1 MFKYEEMDFKTLCNA
16 EDIDPDSADALY
28 ALAQFCRTG
37 KGVPASQEMYEKYLR
52 SAAQAGSE
60 AAEQELQQLN
70 GAPAAHKTAQAPTS
84 LTELIHSAERGTPD
98 ALIPAADA
106 CARMGEPERAVQF
119 LQRAADLIDRKV
131 YTEEECQQIWLK
143 LAKLWGKDELNKPEE
158 CHRAY
163 GMAAELHN
171 AEAAAAYAK
180 QCREGYGCEVDE
192 EKALHYE
199 MISAERGGA
208 SQKYWLA
215 IRLMLSNKRMD
226 AAMMLE
232 QAIDCA
238 QDEEMKNACRLVLA
252 SMGAGTLTPETAQWA
267 WDHAQGPV
275 VKLSPVEDGKKNE
288 AEIPLNTLYQAYG
301 TPEQAREAG
310 LPFNAQQA
318 AAIGRYDKSAGRV
331 AWLEE
336 AAALGDTTVYN
347 ELGYAYICGEGV
359 NKDADQAVYWFRRGA
374 DAGDADAQR
383 NLSICYQQG
392 DGVPVDLEQSIAWL
406 VKAAEQGVAQAQN
419 DLGTCY
425 FKGDGVEKDQARA
438 VEWYRKAAENGSA
451 MAEYNLGVCC
461 QDGAGVEADDRQALE
476 WFQKAADHGHE
487 KAKAEADRLREKLA
501 QAQKAQASAASRAST
516 GVRAA
521 PRVRTAAPRVQA
533 AAPKAAPAP
542 AQAASGASAGQGKWK
557 VPLPLLIVVIAAV
570 IWMLSGFAEVLLPKG
585 EKDTASSGTQPAAT
599 ASSSTDDPNTIDPFD
614 ESFFNQ
620 EGGVELHFNGISPNG
635 TLTIYNNLPSDNPA
649 SQIVYEADRYE
660 GISDQE
666 NITIT
671 ATLDSNE
678 YLLETKTLIVKADV
692 DSHYLTALDELNA
705 DAWSQIK
712 AALDEV
718 VLANIGTP
726 DANGVYGPNDNRN
739 LNELDGHSMENSTL
753 YNLTYKSCI
762 LLNAKTP
769 EDPGYKQP
777 VCRLIIEYTVDY
789 DFVPIVSRYD
799 SYTGTGISGCIY
811 VDNLI
816 VDGDGNAEVDSSQFG
831 MDDQLYKDSVAFENE
846 WVSPR
851 VTDYTVSRM
860 DAAQVIP
867 Q

>member
-1 MFKYEEMDFKTLCNA
+1 MFKYEDMDFKTLCNA

-37 KGVPASQEMYEKYLR
+37 KGVPASQEMYEKYLC

-119 LQRAADLIDRKV
+119 LQRAADLIGRKV

-143 LAKLWGKDELNKPEE
+143 LAKLWGKDQLNKPEE

-208 SQKYWLA
+208 VRKYELA
-215 IRLMLSNKRMD
+215 IRLMAKNKRMD

-232 QAIDCA
+232 QGMDCA
-238 QDEEMKNACRLVLA
+238 EDPGMKHACGLMLA
-252 SMGAGTLTPETAQWA
+252 FLGVGTLTPETAQWA
-267 WDHAQGPV
+267 WDHAEGNSI
-275 VKLSPVEDGKKNE
+275 KTNAEEEGKE
-288 AEIPLNTLYQAYG
+288 HEIRIPLEYLTRLYG
-301 TPEQAREAG
+301 TPEQARAAG
-310 LPFNAQQA
+310 LPFDAKQA
-318 AAIGRYDKSAGRV
+318 AALSNANDPAV
-331 AWLEE
+331 ATAWMEE
-336 AAALGDTTVYN
+336 AADLGDTTVYN
-347 ELGYAYICGEGV
+347 QLGYNYACGNGV
-359 NKDADQAVYWFRRGA
+359 PQNTAKAFYWFQKGAEAGDADSQRNLGVCYEQGNGVPADMKQAVYW
-374 DAGDADAQR
+374 
-383 NLSICYQQG
+383 YT
-392 DGVPVDLEQSIAWL
+392 
-406 VKAAEQGVAQAQN
+406 KAADQGQAEAQN
-419 DLGTCY
+419 DLGICCL
-425 FKGDGVEKDQARA
+425 KGLGMEVDLPRA
-438 VEWYRKAAENGSA
+438 IALFHKAAEGGSA
-451 MAEYNLGVCC
+451 MAEYNLGVAYR
-461 QDGAGVEADDRQALE
+461 DGSGVGVDLQQALQ
-476 WFQKAADHGHE
+476 WFQRAASHDYKKAWAEIEPLRRKMAQTAASQTRADVSE
-487 KAKAEADRLREKLA
+487 LQPEAKA
-501 QAQKAQASAASRAST
+501 
-516 GVRAA
+516 
-521 PRVRTAAPRVQA
+521 A
-533 AAPKAAPAP
+533 AAPAFEKK
-542 AQAASGASAGQGKWK
+542 SRGKWQ
-557 VPLPLLIVVIAAV
+557 LPLLIVILVTVVWLVPSVIRG
-570 IWMLSGFAEVLLPKG
+570 ILPGKTT
-585 EKDTASSGTQPAAT
+585 DTAGGTQPAAA

-660 GISDQE
+660 GISDQQ

-671 ATLDSNE
+671 ATLDSSE
-678 YLLETKTLIVKADV
+678 YRLETKTLVVKADV

-762 LLNAKTP
+762 LLNAKNP
-769 EDPGYKQP
+769 DDLGYKQP
-777 VCRLIIEYTVDY
+777 TCRLIIEYTVDY

-831 MDDQLYKDSVAFENE
+831 MDNELYKDSVAFENE

>member
-119 LQRAADLIDRKV
+119 LQRAADLIGRKV

-143 LAKLWGKDELNKPEE
+143 LAKLWGKDQLNKPEE

-208 SQKYWLA
+208 VRKYELA
-215 IRLMLSNKRMD
+215 IRLMAKNKRMD

-232 QAIDCA
+232 QGMDCSE
-238 QDEEMKNACRLVLA
+238 DPGMKHACGLMLA
-252 SMGAGTLTPETAQWA
+252 FLGVGTLTPETAQWA
-267 WDHAQGPV
+267 WDHAEGNSI
-275 VKLSPVEDGKKNE
+275 KTNAEEEGKE
-288 AEIPLNTLYQAYG
+288 HEIRIPLEYLTRLYG
-301 TPEQAREAG
+301 TPEQARAAG
-310 LPFNAQQA
+310 LPFDAKQA
-318 AAIGRYDKSAGRV
+318 AALSNADDPAV
-331 AWLEE
+331 ATAWMEE
-336 AAALGDTTVYN
+336 AADLGDTTVYN
-347 ELGYAYICGEGV
+347 QLGYNYACGNGV
-359 NKDADQAVYWFRRGA
+359 PQNTAKAFYWFQKGAEAGDADSQRNLGVCYEQGNGVPADMKQAVYW
-374 DAGDADAQR
+374 
-383 NLSICYQQG
+383 YT
-392 DGVPVDLEQSIAWL
+392 
-406 VKAAEQGVAQAQN
+406 KAADQGQAEAQN
-419 DLGTCY
+419 DLGICCL
-425 FKGDGVEKDQARA
+425 KGLGMEVDLPRA
-438 VEWYRKAAENGSA
+438 IALFHKAAEGGSA
-451 MAEYNLGVCC
+451 MAEYNLGVAYR
-461 QDGAGVEADDRQALE
+461 DGSGVGVDLQQALQ
-476 WFQKAADHGHE
+476 WFQ
-487 KAKAEADRLREKLA
+487 R
-501 QAQKAQASAASRAST
+501 AASHDYKKAWAEIEPLRRKMAQ
-516 GVRAA
+516 
-521 PRVRTAAPRVQA
+521 TAASQTRADVSEPQPEAKTA
-533 AAPKAAPAP
+533 AAPAFEKK
-542 AQAASGASAGQGKWK
+542 SRGKWQ
-557 VPLPLLIVVIAAV
+557 LPLLIVILVTVVWLVPSVIRG
-570 IWMLSGFAEVLLPKG
+570 ILPGKTT
-585 EKDTASSGTQPAAT
+585 DTAGGTQPAAA

-660 GISDQE
+660 GISDQQ

-671 ATLDSNE
+671 ATLDSSE
-678 YLLETKTLIVKADV
+678 YRLETKTLVVKADV

-726 DANGVYGPNDNRN
+726 DANGVYGPNDNRT
-739 LNELDGHSMENSTL
+739 LNEPDGYSLEKSTL

-762 LLNAKTP
+762 LLNAKNP
-769 EDPGYKQP
+769 DDLGYNQP
-777 VCRLIIEYTVDY
+777 TCRLIIEYTVDY
-789 DFVPIVSRYD
+789 DFVSLISRSD
-799 SYTGTGISGCIY
+799 AYTGTGISGCIY

-831 MDDQLYKDSVAFENE
+831 MDNELYKDSVDFENE

-860 DAAQVIP
+860 DAAQVMP

>member
-84 LTELIHSAERGTPD
+84 LTELIRSAERGTPD

-119 LQRAADLIDRKV
+119 LQRAADLIGRKV

-143 LAKLWGKDELNKPEE
+143 LAKLWGKDQLNKPEE

-208 SQKYWLA
+208 VRKYELA
-215 IRLMLSNKRMD
+215 IRLMAKNKRMD

-232 QAIDCA
+232 QGMDCSE
-238 QDEEMKNACRLVLA
+238 DPGMKHACGLMLA
-252 SMGAGTLTPETAQWA
+252 FLGVGTLTPETAQWA
-267 WDHAQGPV
+267 WDHAEGNSI
-275 VKLSPVEDGKKNE
+275 KTNTEEEGKE
-288 AEIPLNTLYQAYG
+288 HEIRIPLEYLTRLYG
-301 TPEQAREAG
+301 TPEQARAAG
-310 LPFNAQQA
+310 LPFDAKQA
-318 AAIGRYDKSAGRV
+318 AALSNGNDPAV
-331 AWLEE
+331 ATAWMEE
-336 AAALGDTTVYN
+336 AADLGDTTVYN
-347 ELGYAYICGEGV
+347 QLGYNYACGNGV
-359 NKDADQAVYWFRRGA
+359 PQNTATAFYWFQKGA
-374 DAGDADAQR
+374 EAGDADSQR
-383 NLSICYQQG
+383 NLGVCYEQG
-392 DGVPVDLEQSIAWL
+392 NGVPADMKQAVHWYT
-406 VKAAEQGVAQAQN
+406 KAADQGQAEAQN
-419 DLGTCY
+419 DLGICCL
-425 FKGDGVEKDQARA
+425 KGLGMEVDLPRA
-438 VEWYRKAAENGSA
+438 IALFHKAAEGGSA
-451 MAEYNLGVCC
+451 MAEYNLGVAYR
-461 QDGAGVEADDRQALE
+461 DGSGVGVDTQQALQ
-476 WFQKAADHGHE
+476 WFQRAASHGYE
-487 KAKAEADRLREKLA
+487 KAWAEIEPLRRKMA
-501 QAQKAQASAASRAST
+501 QTAASQTRADVSEPQP
-516 GVRAA
+516 AA
-521 PRVRTAAPRVQA
+521 KTA
-533 AAPKAAPAP
+533 AAPAFEKK
-542 AQAASGASAGQGKWK
+542 SRGKLQ
-557 VPLPLLIVVIAAV
+557 LPLLIVVIAAV

-671 ATLDSNE
+671 ATLDSSE

-712 AALDEV
+712 NALDEV

-726 DANGVYGPNDNRN
+726 DANGIYGPNDNRN
-739 LNELDGHSMENSTL
+739 LNEPGGHSMENSTL

-762 LLNAKTP
+762 LLNSKTP
-769 EDPGYKQP
+769 DDPGYKQP

-831 MDDQLYKDSVAFENE
+831 MDNELYKDSVAFENE

>member
-119 LQRAADLIDRKV
+119 LQRAADLIGRKV

-143 LAKLWGKDELNKPEE
+143 LAKLWGKDQLNKPEE

-208 SQKYWLA
+208 VRKYELA
-215 IRLMLSNKRMD
+215 IRLMAKNKRMD

-232 QAIDCA
+232 QGMDCSE
-238 QDEEMKNACRLVLA
+238 DPGMKHACGLMLA
-252 SMGAGTLTPETAQWA
+252 FLGVGTLTPETAQWA
-267 WDHAQGPV
+267 WDHAEGNSI
-275 VKLSPVEDGKKNE
+275 KTNAEEEGKE
-288 AEIPLNTLYQAYG
+288 HEIRIPLEYLTRLYG
-301 TPEQAREAG
+301 TPEQARAAG
-310 LPFNAQQA
+310 LPFDAKQA
-318 AAIGRYDKSAGRV
+318 AALSNADDPAV
-331 AWLEE
+331 ATAWMEE
-336 AAALGDTTVYN
+336 AAGLGDTTVYN
-347 ELGYAYICGEGV
+347 QLGYNYACGNGV
-359 NKDADQAVYWFRRGA
+359 PQNTAKAFYWFQKGAEAGDADSQRNLGVCYEQGNGVPADMKQAVYW
-374 DAGDADAQR
+374 
-383 NLSICYQQG
+383 YT
-392 DGVPVDLEQSIAWL
+392 
-406 VKAAEQGVAQAQN
+406 KAADQGQAEAQN
-419 DLGTCY
+419 DLGICCL
-425 FKGDGVEKDQARA
+425 KGLGMEVDLPRA
-438 VEWYRKAAENGSA
+438 IALFHKAAEGGSA
-451 MAEYNLGVCC
+451 MAEYNLGVAYR
-461 QDGAGVEADDRQALE
+461 DGSGVGVDLQQALQ
-476 WFQKAADHGHE
+476 WFQ
-487 KAKAEADRLREKLA
+487 R
-501 QAQKAQASAASRAST
+501 AASHDYKKAWAEIEPLRRKMAQ
-516 GVRAA
+516 
-521 PRVRTAAPRVQA
+521 TAASQTRADVSEPQPEAKTA
-533 AAPKAAPAP
+533 AAPAFEKK
-542 AQAASGASAGQGKWK
+542 SRGKWQ
-557 VPLPLLIVVIAAV
+557 LPLLIVILVTVVWLVPSVIRG
-570 IWMLSGFAEVLLPKG
+570 ILPGKTT
-585 EKDTASSGTQPAAT
+585 DTAGGTQSAAA

-660 GISDQE
+660 GISDQQ

-671 ATLDSNE
+671 ATLDSSE
-678 YLLETKTLIVKADV
+678 YRLETKTLVVKADV
-692 DSHYLTALDELNA
+692 DSHYLNALDELNA

-712 AALDEV
+712 NALDEV

-726 DANGVYGPNDNRN
+726 DANGIYGPNDNRT
-739 LNELDGHSMENSTL
+739 LNEPDGYSLEKSTL

-762 LLNAKTP
+762 LLNAKNP
-769 EDPGYKQP
+769 DDLGYNQP
-777 VCRLIIEYTVDY
+777 TCRLIIEYTVDY
-789 DFVPIVSRYD
+789 DFVSLISRSD
-799 SYTGTGISGCIY
+799 AYTGTGISGCIY
-811 VDNLI
+811 VDDLI
-816 VDGDGNAEVDSSQFG
+816 VDGDGNAEVDSSQFS
-831 MDDQLYKDSVAFENE
+831 MDRHLYKDSVSFENE
-846 WVSPR
+846 WVSPE

>member
-70 GAPAAHKTAQAPTS
+70 GAPAAHKPAQAPTS

-119 LQRAADLIDRKV
+119 LQRAADLIGRKV

-143 LAKLWGKDELNKPEE
+143 LAKLWGKDQLNKPEE

-208 SQKYWLA
+208 VRKYELA
-215 IRLMLSNKRMD
+215 IRLMAKNKRMD

-232 QAIDCA
+232 QGMDCSE
-238 QDEEMKNACRLVLA
+238 DPGMKHACGLMLA
-252 SMGAGTLTPETAQWA
+252 FLGVGTLSPETAQWA
-267 WDHAQGPV
+267 WDHAEGNSI
-275 VKLSPVEDGKKNE
+275 KTNAEEEGKE
-288 AEIPLNTLYQAYG
+288 HEIRIPLEYLTRLYG
-301 TPEQAREAG
+301 TPEQARAAG
-310 LPFNAQQA
+310 LPFDAKQA
-318 AAIGRYDKSAGRV
+318 AALSNANDPAV
-331 AWLEE
+331 ATAWMEE
-336 AAALGDTTVYN
+336 AADLGDTTVYN
-347 ELGYAYICGEGV
+347 QLGYNYACGNGV
-359 NKDADQAVYWFRRGA
+359 PQNTAKAFYWFQKGAEAGDADSQRNLGVCYEQGNGVPADMKQAVYW
-374 DAGDADAQR
+374 
-383 NLSICYQQG
+383 YT
-392 DGVPVDLEQSIAWL
+392 
-406 VKAAEQGVAQAQN
+406 KAADQGQAEAQN
-419 DLGTCY
+419 DLGICCL
-425 FKGDGVEKDQARA
+425 KGLGMEVDLPRA
-438 VEWYRKAAENGSA
+438 IALFHKAAEGGSA
-451 MAEYNLGVCC
+451 MAEYNLGVAYR
-461 QDGAGVEADDRQALE
+461 DGSGVGVDLQQALQ
-476 WFQKAADHGHE
+476 WFQRAASHDYKKAWAEIEPLRRKMAQTAASQTRADVSE
-487 KAKAEADRLREKLA
+487 PQPEAKA
-501 QAQKAQASAASRAST
+501 
-516 GVRAA
+516 
-521 PRVRTAAPRVQA
+521 A
-533 AAPKAAPAP
+533 AAPAFEKK
-542 AQAASGASAGQGKWK
+542 SRGKWQ
-557 VPLPLLIVVIAAV
+557 LPLLIVILVTVVWLVPSVIRG
-570 IWMLSGFAEVLLPKG
+570 ILPGKTT
-585 EKDTASSGTQPAAT
+585 DTAGGTQPAAA

-660 GISDQE
+660 GISDQQ

-671 ATLDSNE
+671 ATLDSSE

-712 AALDEV
+712 NALDEV

-726 DANGVYGPNDNRN
+726 DANGVYGPNDNRH
-739 LNELDGHSMENSTL
+739 LVEMDGHSMDDSTL

-762 LLNAKTP
+762 LLNAKNP
-769 EDPGYKQP
+769 DDLGYNQP
-777 VCRLIIEYTVDY
+777 TCRLIIEYTVDY
-789 DFVPIVSRYD
+789 DFIPTISGFD
-799 SYTGTGISGCIY
+799 TYTGTGISGCIY
-811 VDNLI
+811 VDDLI

-831 MDDQLYKDSVAFENE
+831 MDKQLYKDSVDFENE

>member
-119 LQRAADLIDRKV
+119 LQRAADLIGRKV

-143 LAKLWGKDELNKPEE
+143 LAKLWGKDQLNKPEE

-199 MISAERGGA
+199 VISAERGGA
-208 SQKYWLA
+208 VRKYELA
-215 IRLMLSNKRMD
+215 IRLMAKNKRMD

-232 QAIDCA
+232 QGMDCSE
-238 QDEEMKNACRLVLA
+238 DPGMKHACGLMLA
-252 SMGAGTLTPETAQWA
+252 FLGVGTLTPETAQWA
-267 WDHAQGPV
+267 WDHAEGNSI
-275 VKLSPVEDGKKNE
+275 KTNAEEEGKE
-288 AEIPLNTLYQAYG
+288 HEIRIPLEYLTRLYG
-301 TPEQAREAG
+301 TPEQARAAG
-310 LPFNAQQA
+310 LPFDAKQA
-318 AAIGRYDKSAGRV
+318 AALSNANDPAV
-331 AWLEE
+331 ATAWMEE
-336 AAALGDTTVYN
+336 AADLGDTTVYN
-347 ELGYAYICGEGV
+347 QLGYNYACGNGV
-359 NKDADQAVYWFRRGA
+359 PQNTAKAFYWFQKGAEAGDADSQRNLGVCYEQGNGVPADMKQAVYW
-374 DAGDADAQR
+374 
-383 NLSICYQQG
+383 YT
-392 DGVPVDLEQSIAWL
+392 
-406 VKAAEQGVAQAQN
+406 KAADQGQAEAQN
-419 DLGTCY
+419 DLGICCL
-425 FKGDGVEKDQARA
+425 KGLGMEVDLPRA
-438 VEWYRKAAENGSA
+438 IALFHKAAEGGSA
-451 MAEYNLGVCC
+451 MAEYNLGVAYR
-461 QDGAGVEADDRQALE
+461 DGSGVGVDLQQALQ
-476 WFQKAADHGHE
+476 WFQ
-487 KAKAEADRLREKLA
+487 R
-501 QAQKAQASAASRAST
+501 AASHDYKKAWAEIEPLRRKMAQ
-516 GVRAA
+516 
-521 PRVRTAAPRVQA
+521 TAASQTRADVSEPQPEAKTA
-533 AAPKAAPAP
+533 AAPAFEKK
-542 AQAASGASAGQGKWK
+542 SRGKLQ
-557 VPLPLLIVVIAAV
+557 LPLLIVILVTVVWLVTSVIRG
-570 IWMLSGFAEVLLPKG
+570 ILPGKTT
-585 EKDTASSGTQPAAT
+585 DTASGTQSVAA

-671 ATLDSNE
+671 ATLDSSE

-712 AALDEV
+712 NALDEV

-726 DANGVYGPNDNRN
+726 DANGIYGPNDNRH
-739 LNELDGHSMENSTL
+739 LVEMDGHSMDDSTM

-762 LLNAKTP
+762 LLNAKNP
-769 EDPGYKQP
+769 DDLGYNQP
-777 VCRLIIEYTVDY
+777 TCRLIIEYTVDY
-789 DFVPIVSRYD
+789 DFIPTISGFD
-799 SYTGTGISGCIY
+799 TYTGTGISGCIY
-811 VDNLI
+811 VDDLI

-831 MDDQLYKDSVAFENE
+831 MDKQLYKDSVDFENE

>member
-84 LTELIHSAERGTPD
+84 LTELIRSAERGTPD

-119 LQRAADLIDRKV
+119 LQRAADLIGRKV

-143 LAKLWGKDELNKPEE
+143 LAKLWGKDQLNKPEE

-208 SQKYWLA
+208 VRKYELA
-215 IRLMLSNKRMD
+215 IRLMAKNKRMD

-232 QAIDCA
+232 QGMDCSE
-238 QDEEMKNACRLVLA
+238 DPGMKHACGLMLA
-252 SMGAGTLTPETAQWA
+252 FLGVGTLTPETAQWA
-267 WDHAQGPV
+267 WDHAEGNSI
-275 VKLSPVEDGKKNE
+275 KTNAEEEGKE
-288 AEIPLNTLYQAYG
+288 HEIRIPLEYLIRLYG
-301 TPEQAREAG
+301 TPEQARAAG
-310 LPFNAQQA
+310 LPFDAKQA
-318 AAIGRYDKSAGRV
+318 AALSNANDPAV
-331 AWLEE
+331 ATAWMEE
-336 AAALGDTTVYN
+336 AADLGDTTVYN
-347 ELGYAYICGEGV
+347 QLGYNYACGNGV
-359 NKDADQAVYWFRRGA
+359 PQNTATAFYWFQKGAEAGDADSQRNLGVCYEQGNGVPADMKQAVYW
-374 DAGDADAQR
+374 
-383 NLSICYQQG
+383 YT
-392 DGVPVDLEQSIAWL
+392 
-406 VKAAEQGVAQAQN
+406 KAADQGQAEAQN
-419 DLGTCY
+419 DLGICCL
-425 FKGDGVEKDQARA
+425 KGLGMEVDLPRA
-438 VEWYRKAAENGSA
+438 IALFHKAAEGGSA
-451 MAEYNLGVCC
+451 MAEYNLGVAYR
-461 QDGAGVEADDRQALE
+461 DGSGVGVDTQQALQ
-476 WFQKAADHGHE
+476 WFQRAASHGYE
-487 KAKAEADRLREKLA
+487 KAGEEIDHLRKSMA
-501 QAQKAQASAASRAST
+501 R
-516 GVRAA
+516 
-521 PRVRTAAPRVQA
+521 A
-533 AAPKAAPAP
+533 AAPQTRADVSEPQPAAKTAEAPA
-542 AQAASGASAGQGKWK
+542 SEKKSRGKLQ
-557 VPLPLLIVVIAAV
+557 LPLLIVVIAAV

-671 ATLDSNE
+671 ATLDSSE
-678 YLLETKTLIVKADV
+678 YLLKTKTLIVKADV

-712 AALDEV
+712 NALDEV

-726 DANGVYGPNDNRN
+726 DANGIYGPNDNRN
-739 LNELDGHSMENSTL
+739 LNEPGGHSMENSTL

-762 LLNAKTP
+762 LLNSKTP
-769 EDPGYKQP
+769 DDLGYKQP
-777 VCRLIIEYTVDY
+777 TCRLIIEYTVDY

-811 VDNLI
+811 VDDLI

-831 MDDQLYKDSVAFENE
+831 MDNELYKDSVAFENE

>member
-84 LTELIHSAERGTPD
+84 LTELIRSAERGTPD

-119 LQRAADLIDRKV
+119 LQRAADLIGRKV

-143 LAKLWGKDELNKPEE
+143 LAKLWGKDQLNKPEE

-208 SQKYWLA
+208 VRKYELA
-215 IRLMLSNKRMD
+215 IRLMAKNKRMD

-232 QAIDCA
+232 QGMDCSE
-238 QDEEMKNACRLVLA
+238 DPGMKHACGLMLA
-252 SMGAGTLTPETAQWA
+252 FLGVGTLTPETAQWA
-267 WDHAQGPV
+267 WDHAEGNSI
-275 VKLSPVEDGKKNE
+275 KTNAEEEGKE
-288 AEIPLNTLYQAYG
+288 HEIRIPLEYLTRLYG
-301 TPEQAREAG
+301 TPEQARAAG
-310 LPFNAQQA
+310 LPFDAKQA
-318 AAIGRYDKSAGRV
+318 AALSNANDPAV
-331 AWLEE
+331 ATAWMEE
-336 AAALGDTTVYN
+336 AANLGDTTVYN
-347 ELGYAYICGEGV
+347 QLGYNYACGNGV
-359 NKDADQAVYWFRRGA
+359 PQNTAKAFYWFQKGAEAGDADSQRNMGVCYEQGNGVPADMKQAVYW
-374 DAGDADAQR
+374 
-383 NLSICYQQG
+383 YT
-392 DGVPVDLEQSIAWL
+392 
-406 VKAAEQGVAQAQN
+406 KAADQGQAEAQN
-419 DLGTCY
+419 DLGICCL
-425 FKGDGVEKDQARA
+425 KGLGMEVDLPRA
-438 VEWYRKAAENGSA
+438 IALFHKAAAGGSA
-451 MAEYNLGVCC
+451 MAEYNLGVAYR
-461 QDGAGVEADDRQALE
+461 DGSGVGVDLQQALQ
-476 WFQKAADHGHE
+476 WFQ
-487 KAKAEADRLREKLA
+487 R
-501 QAQKAQASAASRAST
+501 AASHDYKKAWAEIEPLRRKMAQ
-516 GVRAA
+516 
-521 PRVRTAAPRVQA
+521 TAASQTRADVSEPQPEAKTA
-533 AAPKAAPAP
+533 AALTFEKK
-542 AQAASGASAGQGKWK
+542 SRGKLQ
-557 VPLPLLIVVIAAV
+557 LPLLIVILVTVVWLVSSVVRGI
-570 IWMLSGFAEVLLPKG
+570 LPGKTT
-585 EKDTASSGTQPAAT
+585 DTAGGTQPAAT

-712 AALDEV
+712 NALDEV

-726 DANGVYGPNDNRN
+726 DANGIYGPNDNRN
-739 LNELDGHSMENSTL
+739 LNEPGGHSMENSTL

-762 LLNAKTP
+762 LLNSKTP
-769 EDPGYKQP
+769 DDPGYKQP

-831 MDDQLYKDSVAFENE
+831 MDNELYKDSVAFENE

>member
-1 MFKYEEMDFKTLCNA
+1 MFKYEDMDFKTLCNA

-70 GAPAAHKTAQAPTS
+70 GAPAAHKPAQAPTS

-119 LQRAADLIDRKV
+119 LQRAADLIGRKV

-143 LAKLWGKDELNKPEE
+143 LAKLWGKDQLNKPEE

-208 SQKYWLA
+208 VRKYELA
-215 IRLMLSNKRMD
+215 IRLMAKNKRMD

-232 QAIDCA
+232 QGMDCSE
-238 QDEEMKNACRLVLA
+238 DPGMKHACGLMLA
-252 SMGAGTLTPETAQWA
+252 FLGVGTLTPETAQWA
-267 WDHAQGPV
+267 WDHAEGNSI
-275 VKLSPVEDGKKNE
+275 KTNAEEEGKE
-288 AEIPLNTLYQAYG
+288 HEIRIPLEYLTRLYG
-301 TPEQAREAG
+301 TPEQARAAG
-310 LPFNAQQA
+310 LPFDAKQA
-318 AAIGRYDKSAGRV
+318 AALSNADDPAV
-331 AWLEE
+331 ATAWMEE
-336 AAALGDTTVYN
+336 AADLGDTTVYN
-347 ELGYAYICGEGV
+347 QLGYNYACGNGV
-359 NKDADQAVYWFRRGA
+359 PQNTAKAFYWFQKGAEAGDADSQRNLGVCYEQGNGVPADMKQAVYW
-374 DAGDADAQR
+374 
-383 NLSICYQQG
+383 YT
-392 DGVPVDLEQSIAWL
+392 
-406 VKAAEQGVAQAQN
+406 KAADQGQAEAQN
-419 DLGTCY
+419 DLGICCL
-425 FKGDGVEKDQARA
+425 KGLGMEVDLPRA
-438 VEWYRKAAENGSA
+438 IALFHKAAEGGSA
-451 MAEYNLGVCC
+451 MAEYNLGVAYR
-461 QDGAGVEADDRQALE
+461 DGSGVEADDRQALE
-476 WFQKAADHGHE
+476 WFQ
-487 KAKAEADRLREKLA
+487 R
-501 QAQKAQASAASRAST
+501 AASHDYKKAWAEIEPLRRKMAQ
-516 GVRAA
+516 
-521 PRVRTAAPRVQA
+521 TAASQTRADVSEPQPEAKTA
-533 AAPKAAPAP
+533 AAPAFEKK
-542 AQAASGASAGQGKWK
+542 SRGKWQ
-557 VPLPLLIVVIAAV
+557 LPLLIVILVTVVWLVPSVIRG
-570 IWMLSGFAEVLLPKG
+570 ILPGKTT
-585 EKDTASSGTQPAAT
+585 DTAGGSQSVAA

-671 ATLDSNE
+671 ATLDSSE
-678 YLLETKTLIVKADV
+678 YRLKTKTLIVKADV
-692 DSHYLTALDELNA
+692 DSHYLNALDELNA

-762 LLNAKTP
+762 LLNAKNP
-769 EDPGYKQP
+769 DDLGYKQP
-777 VCRLIIEYTVDY
+777 TCRLIIEYTVDY

-831 MDDQLYKDSVAFENE
+831 MDNELYKDSVDFENE

-860 DAAQVIP
+860 DAAQVMP

>member
-1 MFKYEEMDFKTLCNA
+1 MFKYEDMDFKTLCNA

-70 GAPAAHKTAQAPTS
+70 GALAAHKTAQAPTS

-119 LQRAADLIDRKV
+119 LQRAADLIGRKV

-143 LAKLWGKDELNKPEE
+143 LAKLWGKDQLNKPEE

-208 SQKYWLA
+208 VRKYELA
-215 IRLMLSNKRMD
+215 IRLMAKNKRMD

-232 QAIDCA
+232 QGMDCSE
-238 QDEEMKNACRLVLA
+238 DPGMKHACGLMLA
-252 SMGAGTLTPETAQWA
+252 FLGVGTLTPETAQWA
-267 WDHAQGPV
+267 WDHAEGNSI
-275 VKLSPVEDGKKNE
+275 KTNAEEEGKE
-288 AEIPLNTLYQAYG
+288 HEIRIPLEYLTRLYG
-301 TPEQAREAG
+301 TPEQARAAG
-310 LPFNAQQA
+310 LPFDAKQA
-318 AAIGRYDKSAGRV
+318 AALSNADDPAV
-331 AWLEE
+331 ATAWMEE
-336 AAALGDTTVYN
+336 AAGLGDTTVYN
-347 ELGYAYICGEGV
+347 QLGYNYACGNGV
-359 NKDADQAVYWFRRGA
+359 PQNTAKAFYWFQKGAEAGDADSQRNLGVCYEQGNGVPADMKQAVYW
-374 DAGDADAQR
+374 
-383 NLSICYQQG
+383 YT
-392 DGVPVDLEQSIAWL
+392 
-406 VKAAEQGVAQAQN
+406 KAADQGQAEAQN
-419 DLGTCY
+419 DLGICCL
-425 FKGDGVEKDQARA
+425 KGLGMEVDLPRA
-438 VEWYRKAAENGSA
+438 IALFHKAAEGGSA
-451 MAEYNLGVCC
+451 MAEYNLGVAYR
-461 QDGAGVEADDRQALE
+461 DGSGVGVDLQQALQ
-476 WFQKAADHGHE
+476 WFQ
-487 KAKAEADRLREKLA
+487 R
-501 QAQKAQASAASRAST
+501 AASHDYKKAWAEIEPLRRKMAQ
-516 GVRAA
+516 
-521 PRVRTAAPRVQA
+521 TAASQTRADVSEPQPEAKTA
-533 AAPKAAPAP
+533 AAPAFEKK
-542 AQAASGASAGQGKWK
+542 SRGKWQ
-557 VPLPLLIVVIAAV
+557 LPLLIVILVTVVWLVPSVIRG
-570 IWMLSGFAEVLLPKG
+570 ILPGKTT
-585 EKDTASSGTQPAAT
+585 DTAGGTQPAAT

-660 GISDQE
+660 GISDQQ

-671 ATLDSNE
+671 ATLDSSE
-678 YLLETKTLIVKADV
+678 YRLETKTLVVKADV

-762 LLNAKTP
+762 LLNAKNP
-769 EDPGYKQP
+769 DDLGYKQP
-777 VCRLIIEYTVDY
+777 TCRLIIEYTVDY
-789 DFVPIVSRYD
+789 DFVPIVSHYD

-831 MDDQLYKDSVAFENE
+831 MDNELYKDSVAFENE

>member
-119 LQRAADLIDRKV
+119 LQRAADLIGRKV

-143 LAKLWGKDELNKPEE
+143 LAKLWGKDQLNKPEE

-208 SQKYWLA
+208 VRKYELA
-215 IRLMLSNKRMD
+215 IRLMAKNKRMD

-232 QAIDCA
+232 QAIDCV

-267 WDHAQGPV
+267 WDHAEGNSI
-275 VKLSPVEDGKKNE
+275 KTNAEEEGKE
-288 AEIPLNTLYQAYG
+288 HEIRIPLEYLTQLYG
-301 TPEQAREAG
+301 TPEQARAAG
-310 LPFNAQQA
+310 LPFDAKQA
-318 AAIGRYDKSAGRV
+318 AALSNANDPAV
-331 AWLEE
+331 ATAWMEE
-336 AAALGDTTVYN
+336 AADLGDTAVYN
-347 ELGYAYICGEGV
+347 QLGYNYACGNGV
-359 NKDADQAVYWFRRGA
+359 PQNTAKAFYWFQKGAEAGDADSQRNLGVCYEQGNGVPADMKQAVYW
-374 DAGDADAQR
+374 
-383 NLSICYQQG
+383 YT
-392 DGVPVDLEQSIAWL
+392 
-406 VKAAEQGVAQAQN
+406 KAADQGQAEAQN
-419 DLGTCY
+419 DLGICCL
-425 FKGDGVEKDQARA
+425 KGLGMEVDLPRA
-438 VEWYRKAAENGSA
+438 IALFHKAAEGGSA
-451 MAEYNLGVCC
+451 MAEYNLGVAYR
-461 QDGAGVEADDRQALE
+461 DGSGVGVDLQQALQ
-476 WFQKAADHGHE
+476 WFQRAASHDYKKAWAEIEPLRRKMAQTAASQTRADVSE
-487 KAKAEADRLREKLA
+487 PQPEAKA
-501 QAQKAQASAASRAST
+501 
-516 GVRAA
+516 
-521 PRVRTAAPRVQA
+521 A
-533 AAPKAAPAP
+533 AAPAFEKK
-542 AQAASGASAGQGKWK
+542 SRGKWQ
-557 VPLPLLIVVIAAV
+557 LPLLIVILVTVVWLVPSVIRG
-570 IWMLSGFAEVLLPKG
+570 ILPGKTT
-585 EKDTASSGTQPAAT
+585 DTAGGTQPAAA

-660 GISDQE
+660 GISDQQ

-671 ATLDSNE
+671 ATLDSSE
-678 YLLETKTLIVKADV
+678 YRLETKTLVVKADV

-762 LLNAKTP
+762 LLNAKNP
-769 EDPGYKQP
+769 DDLGYKQP
-777 VCRLIIEYTVDY
+777 TCRLIIEYTVDY
-789 DFVPIVSRYD
+789 DFVPIVSHYD

-831 MDDQLYKDSVAFENE
+831 MDNELYKDSVAFENE

-860 DAAQVIP
+860 DAAQVMP

>member
-119 LQRAADLIDRKV
+119 LQRAADLIGRKV

-143 LAKLWGKDELNKPEE
+143 LAKLWGKDQLNKPEE

-208 SQKYWLA
+208 VRKYELA
-215 IRLMLSNKRMD
+215 IRLMAKNKRMD

-232 QAIDCA
+232 QGMDCSE
-238 QDEEMKNACRLVLA
+238 DPGMKHACGLMLA
-252 SMGAGTLTPETAQWA
+252 FLGVGTLTPETAQWA
-267 WDHAQGPV
+267 WDHAEGNSI
-275 VKLSPVEDGKKNE
+275 KTNAEEEGKE
-288 AEIPLNTLYQAYG
+288 HEIRIPLEYLTRLYG
-301 TPEQAREAG
+301 TPEQARAAG
-310 LPFNAQQA
+310 LPFDAKQA
-318 AAIGRYDKSAGRV
+318 AALSNADDPAV
-331 AWLEE
+331 ATAWMEE
-336 AAALGDTTVYN
+336 AADLGDTTVYN
-347 ELGYAYICGEGV
+347 QLGYNYACGNGV
-359 NKDADQAVYWFRRGA
+359 PQNTAKAFYWFQKGAEAGDADSQRNLGVCYEQGNGVPADMKQAVYW
-374 DAGDADAQR
+374 
-383 NLSICYQQG
+383 YT
-392 DGVPVDLEQSIAWL
+392 
-406 VKAAEQGVAQAQN
+406 KAADQGQAEAQN
-419 DLGTCY
+419 DLGICCL
-425 FKGDGVEKDQARA
+425 KGLGMEVDLPRA
-438 VEWYRKAAENGSA
+438 IALFHKAAEGGSA
-451 MAEYNLGVCC
+451 MAEYNLGVAYR
-461 QDGAGVEADDRQALE
+461 DGSGVGVDLQQALQ
-476 WFQKAADHGHE
+476 WFQRAASHDYKKAWAEIEPLRRKMAQTAASQTRADVSE
-487 KAKAEADRLREKLA
+487 PQPEAKTAA
-501 QAQKAQASAASRAST
+501 ASAFEKKSR
-516 GVRAA
+516 
-521 PRVRTAAPRVQA
+521 
-533 AAPKAAPAP
+533 
-542 AQAASGASAGQGKWK
+542 GKWQ
-557 VPLPLLIVVIAAV
+557 LPLLIVILVTVVWLVPSVIRG
-570 IWMLSGFAEVLLPKG
+570 ILPGKTT
-585 EKDTASSGTQPAAT
+585 DTAGGTQPAAT

-671 ATLDSNE
+671 ATLDSSE
-678 YLLETKTLIVKADV
+678 YRLETKTLVVKADV

-726 DANGVYGPNDNRN
+726 DANGIYGPNDNRN

-762 LLNAKTP
+762 LLNAKNP
-769 EDPGYKQP
+769 DDLGYKQP
-777 VCRLIIEYTVDY
+777 TCRLIIEYTVDY

-831 MDDQLYKDSVAFENE
+831 MDNELYKDSVDFENE

>member
-98 ALIPAADA
+98 ALVPAADA

-119 LQRAADLIDRKV
+119 LQRAADLIGRKV

-143 LAKLWGKDELNKPEE
+143 LAKLWGKDQLNKPEE

-208 SQKYWLA
+208 VRKYELA
-215 IRLMLSNKRMD
+215 IRLMAKNKRMD

-232 QAIDCA
+232 QGMDCSE
-238 QDEEMKNACRLVLA
+238 DPGMKHACGLMLA
-252 SMGAGTLTPETAQWA
+252 FLGVGTLTPETAQWA
-267 WDHAQGPV
+267 WDHAEGNSI
-275 VKLSPVEDGKKNE
+275 KTNTEEEGKE
-288 AEIPLNTLYQAYG
+288 HEIRIPLEYLTRLYG
-301 TPEQAREAG
+301 TPEQARAAG
-310 LPFNAQQA
+310 LPFDAKQA
-318 AAIGRYDKSAGRV
+318 AALSNGNDPAV
-331 AWLEE
+331 ATAWMEE
-336 AAALGDTTVYN
+336 AADLGDTTVYN
-347 ELGYAYICGEGV
+347 QLGYNYACGNGV
-359 NKDADQAVYWFRRGA
+359 PQNTATAFYWFQKGAEAGDADSQRNLGVCYEQGNGVPADMKQAVYW
-374 DAGDADAQR
+374 
-383 NLSICYQQG
+383 YT
-392 DGVPVDLEQSIAWL
+392 
-406 VKAAEQGVAQAQN
+406 KAADQGQAEAQN
-419 DLGTCY
+419 DLGICCL
-425 FKGDGVEKDQARA
+425 KGLGMEVDLPRA
-438 VEWYRKAAENGSA
+438 IALFQKAAEGGSA
-451 MAEYNLGVCC
+451 MAEYNLGVAYR
-461 QDGAGVEADDRQALE
+461 DGSGVGVDTQQALQ
-476 WFQKAADHGHE
+476 WFQRAASHGYE
-487 KAKAEADRLREKLA
+487 KAWAEIEPLRRKMA
-501 QAQKAQASAASRAST
+501 QTAASQTRADVSEPQPEAKT
-516 GVRAA
+516 
-521 PRVRTAAPRVQA
+521 A
-533 AAPKAAPAP
+533 AAPAFEKK
-542 AQAASGASAGQGKWK
+542 SRGKLQ
-557 VPLPLLIVVIAAV
+557 LPLLIVVIAAV

-671 ATLDSNE
+671 ATLDSSE
-678 YLLETKTLIVKADV
+678 YRLKTKTLIVKADV

-712 AALDEV
+712 NALDEV

-726 DANGVYGPNDNRN
+726 DANGIYGPNDNRN
-739 LNELDGHSMENSTL
+739 LNEPGGHSMENSTL

-762 LLNAKTP
+762 LLNSKTP
-769 EDPGYKQP
+769 DDPGYKQP

-831 MDDQLYKDSVAFENE
+831 MDNELYKDSVAFENE

>member
-119 LQRAADLIDRKV
+119 LQRAADLIGRKV

-143 LAKLWGKDELNKPEE
+143 LAKLWGKDQLNKPEE

-208 SQKYWLA
+208 VRKYELA
-215 IRLMLSNKRMD
+215 IRLMAKNKRMD

-232 QAIDCA
+232 QSMDCSE
-238 QDEEMKNACRLVLA
+238 DPGMKHACGLMLA
-252 SMGAGTLTPETAQWA
+252 FLGVGTLTPETAQWA
-267 WDHAQGPV
+267 WDHAEGNSI
-275 VKLSPVEDGKKNE
+275 KTNAEEEGKE
-288 AEIPLNTLYQAYG
+288 HEIRIPLEYLTRLYG
-301 TPEQAREAG
+301 TPEQARAAG
-310 LPFNAQQA
+310 LPFDAKQA
-318 AAIGRYDKSAGRV
+318 AALSNADDPAV
-331 AWLEE
+331 ATAWMEE
-336 AAALGDTTVYN
+336 AADLGDTTVYN
-347 ELGYAYICGEGV
+347 QLGYNYACGNGV
-359 NKDADQAVYWFRRGA
+359 PQNTAKAFYWFQKGAEAGDADSQRNLGVCYEQGNGVPADMKQAVYW
-374 DAGDADAQR
+374 
-383 NLSICYQQG
+383 YT
-392 DGVPVDLEQSIAWL
+392 
-406 VKAAEQGVAQAQN
+406 KAADQGQAEAQN
-419 DLGTCY
+419 DLGICCL
-425 FKGDGVEKDQARA
+425 KGLGMEVDLPRA
-438 VEWYRKAAENGSA
+438 IALFHKAAAGGSA
-451 MAEYNLGVCC
+451 MAEYNLGVAYR
-461 QDGAGVEADDRQALE
+461 DGSGVGVDLQQALQ
-476 WFQKAADHGHE
+476 WFQ
-487 KAKAEADRLREKLA
+487 R
-501 QAQKAQASAASRAST
+501 AASHDYKKAWAEIEPLRRKMAQ
-516 GVRAA
+516 
-521 PRVRTAAPRVQA
+521 TAASQTRADVSEPQPEANTA
-533 AAPKAAPAP
+533 AAPAFEKK
-542 AQAASGASAGQGKWK
+542 SRGKWQ
-557 VPLPLLIVVIAAV
+557 LPLLIVILVTVVWLVPSVIRG
-570 IWMLSGFAEVLLPKG
+570 ILPGKTT
-585 EKDTASSGTQPAAT
+585 DTAGGTQPVAA

-671 ATLDSNE
+671 ATLDSSE
-678 YLLETKTLIVKADV
+678 YRLETKTLVVKADV
-692 DSHYLTALDELNA
+692 DSHYLNALDELNA

-712 AALDEV
+712 NALDEV

-726 DANGVYGPNDNRN
+726 DANGVYGPNDNRH
-739 LNELDGHSMENSTL
+739 LVEMDGHSMDDSTM

-762 LLNAKTP
+762 LLNAKNP
-769 EDPGYKQP
+769 DDLGYNQP
-777 VCRLIIEYTVDY
+777 TCRLIIEYTVDY
-789 DFVPIVSRYD
+789 DFIPTISGFD
-799 SYTGTGISGCIY
+799 TYTGTGISGCIY
-811 VDNLI
+811 VDDLI

-831 MDDQLYKDSVAFENE
+831 MDKQLYKDSVDFENE

-860 DAAQVIP
+860 DAAQVMP

>member
-119 LQRAADLIDRKV
+119 LQRAADLIGRKV

-143 LAKLWGKDELNKPEE
+143 LAKLWGKDQLNKPEE

-208 SQKYWLA
+208 VRKYELA
-215 IRLMLSNKRMD
+215 IRLMAKNKRMD

-232 QAIDCA
+232 QGMDCSE
-238 QDEEMKNACRLVLA
+238 DPGMKHACGLMLA
-252 SMGAGTLTPETAQWA
+252 FLGVGTLTPETAQWA
-267 WDHAQGPV
+267 WDHAEGNSI
-275 VKLSPVEDGKKNE
+275 KTNAEEEGKE
-288 AEIPLNTLYQAYG
+288 HEIRIPLEYLTRLYG
-301 TPEQAREAG
+301 TPEQARAAG
-310 LPFNAQQA
+310 LPFDAKQA
-318 AAIGRYDKSAGRV
+318 AALSNADDPAV
-331 AWLEE
+331 ATAWMEE
-336 AAALGDTTVYN
+336 AADLGDTTVYN
-347 ELGYAYICGEGV
+347 QLGYNYACGNGV
-359 NKDADQAVYWFRRGA
+359 PQNTAKAFYWFQKGAEAGDADSQRNLGVCYEQGNGVPADMKQAVYW
-374 DAGDADAQR
+374 
-383 NLSICYQQG
+383 YT
-392 DGVPVDLEQSIAWL
+392 
-406 VKAAEQGVAQAQN
+406 KAADQGQAEAQN
-419 DLGTCY
+419 DLGICCL
-425 FKGDGVEKDQARA
+425 KGLGMEVDLPRA
-438 VEWYRKAAENGSA
+438 IALFHKAAEGGSA
-451 MAEYNLGVCC
+451 MAEYNLGVAYR
-461 QDGAGVEADDRQALE
+461 DGSGVGVDLQQALQ
-476 WFQKAADHGHE
+476 WFQ
-487 KAKAEADRLREKLA
+487 R
-501 QAQKAQASAASRAST
+501 AASHDYKKAWAEIEPLRRKMAQ
-516 GVRAA
+516 
-521 PRVRTAAPRVQA
+521 TAASQTRADVSEPQPEAKTA
-533 AAPKAAPAP
+533 AAPAFEKK
-542 AQAASGASAGQGKWK
+542 SRGKWQ
-557 VPLPLLIVVIAAV
+557 LPLLIVILVTVVWLVPSVIRG
-570 IWMLSGFAEVLLPKG
+570 ILPGKTT
-585 EKDTASSGTQPAAT
+585 DTAGGTQPAAT

-660 GISDQE
+660 GISDQQ

-671 ATLDSNE
+671 ATLDSSE
-678 YLLETKTLIVKADV
+678 YRLETKTLVVKADV
-692 DSHYLTALDELNA
+692 DSHYLNALDELNA

-712 AALDEV
+712 NALDEV

-726 DANGVYGPNDNRN
+726 DANGIYGPNDNRT
-739 LNELDGHSMENSTL
+739 LNEPDGYSLEKSTL

-762 LLNAKTP
+762 LLNAKNP
-769 EDPGYKQP
+769 DDVGYNQP
-777 VCRLIIEYTVDY
+777 TCRLIIEYTVDY
-789 DFVPIVSRYD
+789 DFVSLISRYD
-799 SYTGTGISGCIY
+799 AYTGTGISGCIY
-811 VDNLI
+811 VDDLI
-816 VDGDGNAEVDSSQFG
+816 VDGDGNAEVDSSQFS
-831 MDDQLYKDSVAFENE
+831 MDRHLYKDSVSFENE

-860 DAAQVIP
+860 DAAQVMP

>member
-119 LQRAADLIDRKV
+119 LQRAADLIGRKV

-143 LAKLWGKDELNKPEE
+143 LAKLWGKDQLNKPEE

-208 SQKYWLA
+208 VRKYELA
-215 IRLMLSNKRMD
+215 IRLMAKNKRMD

-232 QAIDCA
+232 QGMDCSE
-238 QDEEMKNACRLVLA
+238 DPGMKHACGLMLA
-252 SMGAGTLTPETAQWA
+252 FLGVGTLTPETAQWA
-267 WDHAQGPV
+267 WDHAEGNSI
-275 VKLSPVEDGKKNE
+275 KTNAEEEGKE
-288 AEIPLNTLYQAYG
+288 HEIRIPLEYLTRLYG
-301 TPEQAREAG
+301 TPEQARAAG
-310 LPFNAQQA
+310 LPFDAKQA
-318 AAIGRYDKSAGRV
+318 AALSNADDPAV
-331 AWLEE
+331 ATAWMVE
-336 AAALGDTTVYN
+336 AADLGDTTVYN
-347 ELGYAYICGEGV
+347 QLGYNYACGNGV
-359 NKDADQAVYWFRRGA
+359 PQNTAKAFYWFQKGAEAGDADSQRNLGVCYEQGNGVPADMKQAVYW
-374 DAGDADAQR
+374 
-383 NLSICYQQG
+383 YT
-392 DGVPVDLEQSIAWL
+392 
-406 VKAAEQGVAQAQN
+406 KAADQGQAEAQN
-419 DLGTCY
+419 DLGICCL
-425 FKGDGVEKDQARA
+425 KGLGMEVDLPRA
-438 VEWYRKAAENGSA
+438 IALFHKAAEGGSA
-451 MAEYNLGVCC
+451 MAEYNLGVAYR
-461 QDGAGVEADDRQALE
+461 DGSGVGVDLQQALQ
-476 WFQKAADHGHE
+476 WFQ
-487 KAKAEADRLREKLA
+487 R
-501 QAQKAQASAASRAST
+501 AASHDYKKAWAEIEPLRRKMAQ
-516 GVRAA
+516 
-521 PRVRTAAPRVQA
+521 TAASQTRADVSEPQPEAKTA
-533 AAPKAAPAP
+533 AAPAFEKK
-542 AQAASGASAGQGKWK
+542 SRGKWQ
-557 VPLPLLIVVIAAV
+557 LPLLIVILVTVVWLVTSVIRG
-570 IWMLSGFAEVLLPKG
+570 ILPGKTT
-585 EKDTASSGTQPAAT
+585 DTAGGTQPAAT

-671 ATLDSNE
+671 ATLDSSE
-678 YLLETKTLIVKADV
+678 YRLKTKTLIVKADV
-692 DSHYLTALDELNA
+692 DSHYLNALDELNA

-712 AALDEV
+712 NALDEV

-726 DANGVYGPNDNRN
+726 DANGIYGPNDNRT
-739 LNELDGHSMENSTL
+739 LNEPDGYSLEKSTL

-762 LLNAKTP
+762 LLNAKNP
-769 EDPGYKQP
+769 DDLGYNQP
-777 VCRLIIEYTVDY
+777 TCRLIVEYTVDY
-789 DFVPIVSRYD
+789 DFVSLISRSD
-799 SYTGTGISGCIY
+799 AYTGTGISGCIY
-811 VDNLI
+811 VDDLI
-816 VDGDGNAEVDSSQFG
+816 VDSDGNAEVDSSQFS
-831 MDDQLYKDSVAFENE
+831 MDRHLYKDSVSFENE
-846 WVSPR
+846 WVSPE

-860 DAAQVIP
+860 DAAQVMP

>member
-119 LQRAADLIDRKV
+119 LQRAADLIGRKV

-143 LAKLWGKDELNKPEE
+143 LAKLWGKDQLNKPEE

-208 SQKYWLA
+208 VRKYELA
-215 IRLMLSNKRMD
+215 IRLMAKNKRMD

-232 QAIDCA
+232 QAIDCSE
-238 QDEEMKNACRLVLA
+238 DPGMKHACGLMLA
-252 SMGAGTLTPETAQWA
+252 FLGVGTLTPETAQWA
-267 WDHAQGPV
+267 WDHAEGNSI
-275 VKLSPVEDGKKNE
+275 KTNAEEEGKE
-288 AEIPLNTLYQAYG
+288 HEIRIPLEYLTRLYG
-301 TPEQAREAG
+301 TPEQARAAG
-310 LPFNAQQA
+310 LPFDAKQA
-318 AAIGRYDKSAGRV
+318 AALSNADDPAV
-331 AWLEE
+331 ATAWMEE
-336 AAALGDTTVYN
+336 AADLGDTTVYN
-347 ELGYAYICGEGV
+347 QLGYNYACGNGV
-359 NKDADQAVYWFRRGA
+359 PQNTAKAFYWFQKGAEAGDADSQRNLGVCYEQGNGVPADMKQAVYW
-374 DAGDADAQR
+374 
-383 NLSICYQQG
+383 YT
-392 DGVPVDLEQSIAWL
+392 
-406 VKAAEQGVAQAQN
+406 KAADQGQAEAQN
-419 DLGTCY
+419 DLGICCL
-425 FKGDGVEKDQARA
+425 KGLGMEVDLPRA
-438 VEWYRKAAENGSA
+438 IALFHKAAEGGSA
-451 MAEYNLGVCC
+451 MAEYNLGVAYR
-461 QDGAGVEADDRQALE
+461 DGSGVEADDRQALE
-476 WFQKAADHGHE
+476 WFQKSADHGHE

-501 QAQKAQASAASRAST
+501 QAQKAQASAAPRAST

-533 AAPKAAPAP
+533 AAPKAPAP

-585 EKDTASSGTQPAAT
+585 EKDTVSSGTQPAAT

-671 ATLDSNE
+671 ATLDSSE
-678 YLLETKTLIVKADV
+678 YRLETKTLVVKADV

-762 LLNAKTP
+762 LLNAKNP
-769 EDPGYKQP
+769 DDLGYKQP
-777 VCRLIIEYTVDY
+777 TCRLIIEYTVDY

-831 MDDQLYKDSVAFENE
+831 MDNELYKDSVDFENE

-860 DAAQVIP
+860 DAAQVMP

>member
-84 LTELIHSAERGTPD
+84 LTELIRSAERGTPD

-119 LQRAADLIDRKV
+119 LQRAADLIGRKV

-143 LAKLWGKDELNKPEE
+143 LAKLWGKDQLNKPEE

-208 SQKYWLA
+208 VRKYELA
-215 IRLMLSNKRMD
+215 IRLMAKNKRMD

-232 QAIDCA
+232 QGMDCSE
-238 QDEEMKNACRLVLA
+238 DPGMKHACGLMLA
-252 SMGAGTLTPETAQWA
+252 FLGVGTLTPETAQWA
-267 WDHAQGPV
+267 WDHAEGNSI
-275 VKLSPVEDGKKNE
+275 KTNAEEEGKE
-288 AEIPLNTLYQAYG
+288 HEIRIPLEYLTRLYG
-301 TPEQAREAG
+301 TPEQARAAG
-310 LPFNAQQA
+310 LPFDAKQA
-318 AAIGRYDKSAGRV
+318 AALSNANDPAV
-331 AWLEE
+331 ATAWMEE
-336 AAALGDTTVYN
+336 AADLGDTTVYN
-347 ELGYAYICGEGV
+347 QLGYNYACGNGV
-359 NKDADQAVYWFRRGA
+359 PQNTAKAFYWFQKGAEAGDADSQRNMGVCYEQGNGVPADMKQAVYW
-374 DAGDADAQR
+374 
-383 NLSICYQQG
+383 YT
-392 DGVPVDLEQSIAWL
+392 
-406 VKAAEQGVAQAQN
+406 KAADQGQAEAQN
-419 DLGTCY
+419 DLGICCL
-425 FKGDGVEKDQARA
+425 KGLGMEVDLPRA
-438 VEWYRKAAENGSA
+438 IELFHKAAAGGSA
-451 MAEYNLGVCC
+451 MAEYNLGVAYR
-461 QDGAGVEADDRQALE
+461 DGSGVGVDLQQALQ
-476 WFQKAADHGHE
+476 WFQRAASHDYKKAWAEIEPLRRKMAQTAASQTRADVSE
-487 KAKAEADRLREKLA
+487 PQPEAKA
-501 QAQKAQASAASRAST
+501 
-516 GVRAA
+516 
-521 PRVRTAAPRVQA
+521 A
-533 AAPKAAPAP
+533 AAPTFEKK
-542 AQAASGASAGQGKWK
+542 SRGKLQ
-557 VPLPLLIVVIAAV
+557 LPLLIVILVTVVWLVSSVVRGI
-570 IWMLSGFAEVLLPKG
+570 LPGKTT
-585 EKDTASSGTQPAAT
+585 DTAGGTQPAAT

-712 AALDEV
+712 NALDEV

-726 DANGVYGPNDNRN
+726 DANGIYGPNDNRN
-739 LNELDGHSMENSTL
+739 LNEPGGHSMENSTL

-762 LLNAKTP
+762 LLNSKTP
-769 EDPGYKQP
+769 DDPGYKQP

-831 MDDQLYKDSVAFENE
+831 MDNELYKDSVAFENE

>member
-119 LQRAADLIDRKV
+119 LQRAADLIGRKV

-143 LAKLWGKDELNKPEE
+143 LAKLWGKDQLNKPEE

-208 SQKYWLA
+208 VRKYELA
-215 IRLMLSNKRMD
+215 IRLMAKNKRMD

-232 QAIDCA
+232 QGMDCSE
-238 QDEEMKNACRLVLA
+238 DPGMKHACGLMLA
-252 SMGAGTLTPETAQWA
+252 FLGAGTLTPETAQWA
-267 WDHAQGPV
+267 WDHAEGNSI
-275 VKLSPVEDGKKNE
+275 KTNAEEEGKE
-288 AEIPLNTLYQAYG
+288 HEIRIPLEYLTRLYG
-301 TPEQAREAG
+301 TPEQARAAG
-310 LPFNAQQA
+310 LPFDAKQA
-318 AAIGRYDKSAGRV
+318 AALSNANDPAV
-331 AWLEE
+331 ATAWMEE
-336 AAALGDTTVYN
+336 AADLGDTTVYN
-347 ELGYAYICGEGV
+347 QLGCNYACGNGV
-359 NKDADQAVYWFRRGA
+359 PQNTAKAFYWFQKGAEAGDADSQRNLGVCYEQGNGVPADMKQAVYW
-374 DAGDADAQR
+374 
-383 NLSICYQQG
+383 YT
-392 DGVPVDLEQSIAWL
+392 
-406 VKAAEQGVAQAQN
+406 KAADQGQAEAQN
-419 DLGTCY
+419 DLGICCL
-425 FKGDGVEKDQARA
+425 KGLGMEVDLPRA
-438 VEWYRKAAENGSA
+438 IALFHKAAEGGSA
-451 MAEYNLGVCC
+451 MAEYNLGVAYR
-461 QDGAGVEADDRQALE
+461 DGSGVGVDLQQALQ
-476 WFQKAADHGHE
+476 WFQ
-487 KAKAEADRLREKLA
+487 R
-501 QAQKAQASAASRAST
+501 AASHNYKKAWAEIEPLRRKMAQ
-516 GVRAA
+516 
-521 PRVRTAAPRVQA
+521 TAASQTRADVSEPQPEAKTA
-533 AAPKAAPAP
+533 AAPAFEKK
-542 AQAASGASAGQGKWK
+542 SRGKWQ
-557 VPLPLLIVVIAAV
+557 LPLLIVILVTVVWLVPSVIRG
-570 IWMLSGFAEVLLPKG
+570 ILPGKTTG
-585 EKDTASSGTQPAAT
+585 TAGGTQPAVT

-660 GISDQE
+660 GISDQK

-671 ATLDSNE
+671 ATLDSSE
-678 YLLETKTLIVKADV
+678 YLLETKTLVVKADV

-712 AALDEV
+712 NALDEV

-739 LNELDGHSMENSTL
+739 LNEPGGHSMENSTL

-762 LLNAKTP
+762 LLNAKNP
-769 EDPGYKQP
+769 DDPGYKQP

-831 MDDQLYKDSVAFENE
+831 MDNELYKDSVAFENE

>member
-119 LQRAADLIDRKV
+119 LQRAADLIGRKV

-143 LAKLWGKDELNKPEE
+143 LAKLWGKDQLNKPEE

-208 SQKYWLA
+208 VRKYELA
-215 IRLMLSNKRMD
+215 IRLMAKNKRMD

-232 QAIDCA
+232 QGMDCSE
-238 QDEEMKNACRLVLA
+238 DPGMKHACGLMLA
-252 SMGAGTLTPETAQWA
+252 FLGVGTLTPETAQWA
-267 WDHAQGPV
+267 WDHAEGNSI
-275 VKLSPVEDGKKNE
+275 KTNAEEEGKE
-288 AEIPLNTLYQAYG
+288 HEIRIPLEYLTRLYG
-301 TPEQAREAG
+301 TPEQARAAG
-310 LPFNAQQA
+310 LPFDAKQA
-318 AAIGRYDKSAGRV
+318 AALSNANDPAV
-331 AWLEE
+331 ATAWMEE
-336 AAALGDTTVYN
+336 AADLGDTTVYN
-347 ELGYAYICGEGV
+347 QLGYNYACGNGV
-359 NKDADQAVYWFRRGA
+359 PQNTAKAFYWFQKGAEAGDADSQRNLGVCYEQGNGVPADMKQAVYW
-374 DAGDADAQR
+374 
-383 NLSICYQQG
+383 YT
-392 DGVPVDLEQSIAWL
+392 
-406 VKAAEQGVAQAQN
+406 KAADQGQAEAQN
-419 DLGTCY
+419 DLGICCL
-425 FKGDGVEKDQARA
+425 KGLGMEVDLPRA
-438 VEWYRKAAENGSA
+438 IALFHKAAEGGSA
-451 MAEYNLGVCC
+451 MAEYNLGVAYR
-461 QDGAGVEADDRQALE
+461 DGSGVGVDLQQALQ
-476 WFQKAADHGHE
+476 WFQ
-487 KAKAEADRLREKLA
+487 R
-501 QAQKAQASAASRAST
+501 AASHDYKKAWAEIEPLRRKMAQ
-516 GVRAA
+516 
-521 PRVRTAAPRVQA
+521 TAASQTRADVSEPQPEAKTA
-533 AAPKAAPAP
+533 AAPAFEKK
-542 AQAASGASAGQGKWK
+542 SRGKWQ
-557 VPLPLLIVVIAAV
+557 LPLLIVILVTVVWLVPSVIRG
-570 IWMLSGFAEVLLPKG
+570 ILPGKTT
-585 EKDTASSGTQPAAT
+585 DTAGGTQPAAA

-660 GISDQE
+660 GISDQQ

-671 ATLDSNE
+671 ATLDSSE
-678 YLLETKTLIVKADV
+678 YRLETKTLVVKADV

-762 LLNAKTP
+762 LLNAKNP
-769 EDPGYKQP
+769 DDLGYKQP
-777 VCRLIIEYTVDY
+777 TCRLIIEYTVDY

-831 MDDQLYKDSVAFENE
+831 MDNELYKDSVDFENE

-860 DAAQVIP
+860 DAAQVMP

>member
-119 LQRAADLIDRKV
+119 LQRAADLIGRKV

-143 LAKLWGKDELNKPEE
+143 LAKLWGKDQLNKPEE

-208 SQKYWLA
+208 VRKYELA
-215 IRLMLSNKRMD
+215 IRLMAKNKRMD

-232 QAIDCA
+232 QGMDCSE
-238 QDEEMKNACRLVLA
+238 DPGMKHACGLMLA
-252 SMGAGTLTPETAQWA
+252 FLGVGTLTPETAQWA
-267 WDHAQGPV
+267 WDHAEGNSI
-275 VKLSPVEDGKKNE
+275 KTNAEEEGKE
-288 AEIPLNTLYQAYG
+288 HEIRIPLEYLTRLYG
-301 TPEQAREAG
+301 TPEQARAAG
-310 LPFNAQQA
+310 LPFDAKQA
-318 AAIGRYDKSAGRV
+318 AALSNANDPAV
-331 AWLEE
+331 ATAWMEE
-336 AAALGDTTVYN
+336 AADLGDTTVYN
-347 ELGYAYICGEGV
+347 QLGYNYACGNGV
-359 NKDADQAVYWFRRGA
+359 PQNTAKAFYWFQKGAEAGDADSQRNLGVCYEQGNGVPADMKQAVYW
-374 DAGDADAQR
+374 
-383 NLSICYQQG
+383 YT
-392 DGVPVDLEQSIAWL
+392 
-406 VKAAEQGVAQAQN
+406 KAADQGQAEAQN
-419 DLGTCY
+419 DLGICCL
-425 FKGDGVEKDQARA
+425 KGLGMEVDLPRA
-438 VEWYRKAAENGSA
+438 IALFHKAAEGGSA
-451 MAEYNLGVCC
+451 MAEYNLGVAYR
-461 QDGAGVEADDRQALE
+461 DGSGVGVDLQQALQ
-476 WFQKAADHGHE
+476 WFQ
-487 KAKAEADRLREKLA
+487 R
-501 QAQKAQASAASRAST
+501 AASHDYKKAWAEIEPLRRKMAQ
-516 GVRAA
+516 
-521 PRVRTAAPRVQA
+521 TAASQTRADVSEPQPEAKTA
-533 AAPKAAPAP
+533 AAPAFEKK
-542 AQAASGASAGQGKWK
+542 SRGKWQ
-557 VPLPLLIVVIAAV
+557 LPLLIVILVTVVWLVPSVIRG
-570 IWMLSGFAEVLLPKG
+570 ILPGKTT
-585 EKDTASSGTQPAAT
+585 DTAGGTQPAAT

-614 ESFFNQ
+614 ENFFNQ

-671 ATLDSNE
+671 ATLDSSE
-678 YLLETKTLIVKADV
+678 YRLETKTLVVKADV

-762 LLNAKTP
+762 LLNAKNP
-769 EDPGYKQP
+769 DDLGYKQP
-777 VCRLIIEYTVDY
+777 TCRLIIEYTVDY

-831 MDDQLYKDSVAFENE
+831 MDNELYKDSVAFENE

>member
-60 AAEQELQQLN
+60 AAEQELQQLTA
-70 GAPAAHKTAQAPTS
+70 APAAHKTAQAPTS

-119 LQRAADLIDRKV
+119 LQRAADLIGRKV

-143 LAKLWGKDELNKPEE
+143 LAKLWGKDQLNKPEE

-208 SQKYWLA
+208 VRKYELA
-215 IRLMLSNKRMD
+215 IRLMAKNKRMD

-232 QAIDCA
+232 QGMDCSE
-238 QDEEMKNACRLVLA
+238 DPGMKHACGLMLA
-252 SMGAGTLTPETAQWA
+252 FLGVGTLTPETAQWA
-267 WDHAQGPV
+267 WDHAEGNSI
-275 VKLSPVEDGKKNE
+275 KTNAEEEGKE
-288 AEIPLNTLYQAYG
+288 HEIHIPLEYLTRLYG
-301 TPEQAREAG
+301 TPEQARAAG
-310 LPFNAQQA
+310 LPFDAKQA
-318 AAIGRYDKSAGRV
+318 AALSNADDPAV
-331 AWLEE
+331 ATAWMEE
-336 AAALGDTTVYN
+336 AADLGDTTVYN
-347 ELGYAYICGEGV
+347 QLGYNYACGNGV
-359 NKDADQAVYWFRRGA
+359 PQNTAKAFYWFQKGAEAGDADSQRNLGVCYEQGNGVPADMKQAVYW
-374 DAGDADAQR
+374 
-383 NLSICYQQG
+383 YT
-392 DGVPVDLEQSIAWL
+392 
-406 VKAAEQGVAQAQN
+406 KAADQGQAEAQN
-419 DLGTCY
+419 DLGICCL
-425 FKGDGVEKDQARA
+425 KGLGMEVDLPRA
-438 VEWYRKAAENGSA
+438 IALFHKAAEGGSA
-451 MAEYNLGVCC
+451 MAEYNLGVAYR
-461 QDGAGVEADDRQALE
+461 DGSGVGVDLQQALQ
-476 WFQKAADHGHE
+476 WFQRAASHDYKKAWAEIEPLRRKMAQTAASQTRADVSE
-487 KAKAEADRLREKLA
+487 PQPEAKA
-501 QAQKAQASAASRAST
+501 
-516 GVRAA
+516 
-521 PRVRTAAPRVQA
+521 A
-533 AAPKAAPAP
+533 AAPAFEKK
-542 AQAASGASAGQGKWK
+542 SRGKWQ
-557 VPLPLLIVVIAAV
+557 LPLLIVILVTVVWLVPSVIRG
-570 IWMLSGFAEVLLPKG
+570 ILPGKTT
-585 EKDTASSGTQPAAT
+585 DTAGGTQSVAA

-671 ATLDSNE
+671 ATLDSSE
-678 YLLETKTLIVKADV
+678 YRLKTKTLIVKADV
-692 DSHYLTALDELNA
+692 DSHYLNALDELNA

-712 AALDEV
+712 NALDEV

-726 DANGVYGPNDNRN
+726 DANGIYGPNDNRT
-739 LNELDGHSMENSTL
+739 LNEPDGYSLEKSTL

-762 LLNAKTP
+762 LLNAKNP
-769 EDPGYKQP
+769 DDLGYKQP
-777 VCRLIIEYTVDY
+777 TCRLIIEYTVDY
-789 DFVPIVSRYD
+789 DFVPIVSHYD

-811 VDNLI
+811 VDDLI

-831 MDDQLYKDSVAFENE
+831 MDNELYKDSVAFENE
-846 WVSPR
+846 WVSPE

-860 DAAQVIP
+860 DASQVIP

>member
-84 LTELIHSAERGTPD
+84 LTELIRSAERGTPD

-119 LQRAADLIDRKV
+119 LQRAADLIGRKV

-143 LAKLWGKDELNKPEE
+143 LAKLWGKDQLNKPEE

-208 SQKYWLA
+208 VRKYELA
-215 IRLMLSNKRMD
+215 IRLMAKNKRMD

-232 QAIDCA
+232 QGMDCSE
-238 QDEEMKNACRLVLA
+238 DPGMKHACGLMLA
-252 SMGAGTLTPETAQWA
+252 FLGVGTLTPETAQWA
-267 WDHAQGPV
+267 WDHAEGNSI
-275 VKLSPVEDGKKNE
+275 KTNAEEEGKE
-288 AEIPLNTLYQAYG
+288 HEIRIPLEYLTRLYG
-301 TPEQAREAG
+301 TPEQARAAG
-310 LPFNAQQA
+310 LPFDAKQA
-318 AAIGRYDKSAGRV
+318 AALSNANDPAV
-331 AWLEE
+331 ATAWMEE
-336 AAALGDTTVYN
+336 AADLGDTTVYN
-347 ELGYAYICGEGV
+347 QLGYNYACGNGV
-359 NKDADQAVYWFRRGA
+359 PQNTAKAFYWFQKGAEAGDADSQRNLGVCYEQGNGVPADMKQAVYW
-374 DAGDADAQR
+374 
-383 NLSICYQQG
+383 YT
-392 DGVPVDLEQSIAWL
+392 
-406 VKAAEQGVAQAQN
+406 KAADQGQAEAQN
-419 DLGTCY
+419 DLGICCL
-425 FKGDGVEKDQARA
+425 KGLGMEVDLPRA
-438 VEWYRKAAENGSA
+438 IALFHKAAEGGSA
-451 MAEYNLGVCC
+451 MAEYNLGVAYR
-461 QDGAGVEADDRQALE
+461 DGSGVGVDTQQALQ
-476 WFQKAADHGHE
+476 WFQRAASHGYE
-487 KAKAEADRLREKLA
+487 KAGEEIDHLRKSMA
-501 QAQKAQASAASRAST
+501 R
-516 GVRAA
+516 
-521 PRVRTAAPRVQA
+521 A
-533 AAPKAAPAP
+533 AAPQTRADVSEPQPAAKTAEAPA
-542 AQAASGASAGQGKWK
+542 SEKKSRGKLQ
-557 VPLPLLIVVIAAV
+557 LPLLIVVIAAV

-671 ATLDSNE
+671 ATLDSSE
-678 YLLETKTLIVKADV
+678 YRLETKTLVVKADV

-712 AALDEV
+712 NALDEV

-726 DANGVYGPNDNRN
+726 DANGIYGPNDNRN
-739 LNELDGHSMENSTL
+739 LNEPGGHSMENSTL

-762 LLNAKTP
+762 LLNSKTP
-769 EDPGYKQP
+769 DDPGYKQP

-811 VDNLI
+811 VDDLI

-831 MDDQLYKDSVAFENE
+831 MDNELYKDSVAFENE

>member
-37 KGVPASQEMYEKYLR
+37 KGVPANQEMYEKYLR

-70 GAPAAHKTAQAPTS
+70 AAPAAHKTAQAPTS
-84 LTELIHSAERGTPD
+84 LTELIRSAERGTPD

-106 CARMGEPERAVQF
+106 CTRMGEPERAVQF
-119 LQRAADLIDRKV
+119 LQRAAELIGREV

-143 LAKLWGKDELNKPEE
+143 LAKLWSKDQLNKPEE

-199 MISAERGGA
+199 TISAERGGA
-208 SQKYWLA
+208 VRKYELA
-215 IRLMLSNKRMD
+215 IRLMAKNKRMD

-232 QAIDCA
+232 QGMDCA
-238 QDEEMKNACRLVLA
+238 EDPGVKHACGLMLA
-252 SMGAGTLTPETAQWA
+252 FLGVGTLTPETAQWA
-267 WDHAQGPV
+267 WDHAEGNSI
-275 VKLSPVEDGKKNE
+275 KTNAEEEGKE
-288 AEIPLNTLYQAYG
+288 HEIRIPLEYLTRLYG
-301 TPEQAREAG
+301 TPEQARAAG
-310 LPFNAQQA
+310 LPFDAEQA
-318 AAIGRYDKSAGRV
+318 AALSNGNDPAV
-331 AWLEE
+331 ATAWMEE
-336 AAALGDTTVYN
+336 AADLGNTTVYN
-347 ELGYAYICGEGV
+347 QLGFNYACGSGV
-359 NKDADQAVYWFRRGA
+359 PQNTAKAFYWFQKGAEAGDADSQRNLGVCYEQGNGVPADMKQAVYW
-374 DAGDADAQR
+374 
-383 NLSICYQQG
+383 YT
-392 DGVPVDLEQSIAWL
+392 
-406 VKAAEQGVAQAQN
+406 KAADQGQAEAQN
-419 DLGTCY
+419 DLGICCL
-425 FKGDGVEKDQARA
+425 KGLGMEVDLPRA
-438 VEWYRKAAENGSA
+438 IALFHKAAEGGSA
-451 MAEYNLGVCC
+451 MAEYNLGVAYR
-461 QDGAGVEADDRQALE
+461 DGSGVGVDTQQALQ
-476 WFQKAADHGHE
+476 WFQRAASHGYE
-487 KAKAEADRLREKLA
+487 KAGEEIDHLRKSMA
-501 QAQKAQASAASRAST
+501 R
-516 GVRAA
+516 
-521 PRVRTAAPRVQA
+521 A
-533 AAPKAAPAP
+533 AAPQTRADVSEPQPAAKTAEAPA
-542 AQAASGASAGQGKWK
+542 SEKKSRGKLQ
-557 VPLPLLIVVIAAV
+557 LPLLIVA
-570 IWMLSGFAEVLLPKG
+570 LLVVVWLVSSVVRGILPGKTT
-585 EKDTASSGTQPAAT
+585 DTASGAQPAAT
-599 ASSSTDDPNTIDPFD
+599 ASSTDDPNTIDPFD

-620 EGGVELHFNGISPNG
+620 EDGVELHFNGISPNG

-649 SQIVYEADRYE
+649 SQIVYEANRYE
-660 GISDQE
+660 GISDQQ

-671 ATLDSNE
+671 ATLDSSE
-678 YLLETKTLIVKADV
+678 YRLETKTLVVKADV

-762 LLNAKTP
+762 LLNAKNP
-769 EDPGYKQP
+769 DDLGYKQP
-777 VCRLIIEYTVDY
+777 TCRLIIEYTVDY

-811 VDNLI
+811 VDDLI

-831 MDDQLYKDSVAFENE
+831 MDDQLYKDSVSFENE
-846 WVSPR
+846 WVSPN

-860 DAAQVIP
+860 DAAQVMP

>member
-119 LQRAADLIDRKV
+119 LQRAADLIGRKV

-143 LAKLWGKDELNKPEE
+143 LAKLWGKDQLNKPEE

-208 SQKYWLA
+208 VRKYELA
-215 IRLMLSNKRMD
+215 IRLMAKNKRMD

-232 QAIDCA
+232 QGMDCSE
-238 QDEEMKNACRLVLA
+238 DPGMKHACGLMLA
-252 SMGAGTLTPETAQWA
+252 FLGVGTLTPETAQWA
-267 WDHAQGPV
+267 WDHAEGNSI
-275 VKLSPVEDGKKNE
+275 KTNAEEEGKE
-288 AEIPLNTLYQAYG
+288 HEIRIPLEYLTRLYG
-301 TPEQAREAG
+301 TPEQARAAG
-310 LPFNAQQA
+310 LPFDAKQA
-318 AAIGRYDKSAGRV
+318 AALSNADDPAV
-331 AWLEE
+331 ATAWMEE
-336 AAALGDTTVYN
+336 AADLGDTTVYN
-347 ELGYAYICGEGV
+347 QLGYNYACGNGV
-359 NKDADQAVYWFRRGA
+359 PQNTAKAFYWFQKGAEAGDADSQRNLGVCYEQGNGVPADMKQAVYW
-374 DAGDADAQR
+374 
-383 NLSICYQQG
+383 YT
-392 DGVPVDLEQSIAWL
+392 
-406 VKAAEQGVAQAQN
+406 KAADQGQAEAQN
-419 DLGTCY
+419 DLGICCL
-425 FKGDGVEKDQARA
+425 KGLGMEVDLPRA
-438 VEWYRKAAENGSA
+438 IALFHKAAEGGSA
-451 MAEYNLGVCC
+451 MAEYNLGVAYR
-461 QDGAGVEADDRQALE
+461 DGSGVGVDLQQALQ
-476 WFQKAADHGHE
+476 WFQ
-487 KAKAEADRLREKLA
+487 R
-501 QAQKAQASAASRAST
+501 AASHDYKKAWAEIEPLRRKMAQ
-516 GVRAA
+516 
-521 PRVRTAAPRVQA
+521 TAASQTRADVSEPQPEAKTA
-533 AAPKAAPAP
+533 AAPAFEKK
-542 AQAASGASAGQGKWK
+542 SRGKWQ
-557 VPLPLLIVVIAAV
+557 LPLLIVILVTVVWLVPSVIRG
-570 IWMLSGFAEVLLPKG
+570 ILPGKTT
-585 EKDTASSGTQPAAT
+585 DTAGGTQPAAA

-660 GISDQE
+660 GISDQQ

-671 ATLDSNE
+671 ATLDSSE
-678 YLLETKTLIVKADV
+678 YRLETKTLVVKADV

-762 LLNAKTP
+762 LLNAKNP
-769 EDPGYKQP
+769 DDLGYKQP
-777 VCRLIIEYTVDY
+777 TCRLIIEYTVDY

-831 MDDQLYKDSVAFENE
+831 MDNELYKDSVDFENE

-860 DAAQVIP
+860 DAAQVMP

>member
-119 LQRAADLIDRKV
+119 LQRAADLIGRKV

-143 LAKLWGKDELNKPEE
+143 LAKLWGKDQLNKPEE

-208 SQKYWLA
+208 VRKYELA
-215 IRLMLSNKRMD
+215 IRLMAKNKRMD

-232 QAIDCA
+232 QGMDCSE
-238 QDEEMKNACRLVLA
+238 DPGMKHACGLMLA
-252 SMGAGTLTPETAQWA
+252 FLGVGTLTPETAQWA
-267 WDHAQGPV
+267 WDHAEGNSI
-275 VKLSPVEDGKKNE
+275 KTNAEEEGKE
-288 AEIPLNTLYQAYG
+288 HEIRIPLEYLTRLYG
-301 TPEQAREAG
+301 TPEQARAAG
-310 LPFNAQQA
+310 LPFDAKQA
-318 AAIGRYDKSAGRV
+318 AALSNANDPAV
-331 AWLEE
+331 ATAWMEE
-336 AAALGDTTVYN
+336 AAGLGDTTVYN
-347 ELGYAYICGEGV
+347 QLGYNYACGNGV
-359 NKDADQAVYWFRRGA
+359 PQNTAKAFYWFQKGAEAGDADSQRNLGVCYEQGNGVPADMKQAVYW
-374 DAGDADAQR
+374 
-383 NLSICYQQG
+383 YT
-392 DGVPVDLEQSIAWL
+392 
-406 VKAAEQGVAQAQN
+406 KAADQGQAEAQN
-419 DLGTCY
+419 DLGICCL
-425 FKGDGVEKDQARA
+425 KGLGMEVDLPRA
-438 VEWYRKAAENGSA
+438 IALFHKAAEGGSA
-451 MAEYNLGVCC
+451 MAEYNLGVAYR
-461 QDGAGVEADDRQALE
+461 DGSGVGVDLQQALQ
-476 WFQKAADHGHE
+476 WFQ
-487 KAKAEADRLREKLA
+487 R
-501 QAQKAQASAASRAST
+501 AASHDYKKAWAEIEPLRRKMAQ
-516 GVRAA
+516 
-521 PRVRTAAPRVQA
+521 TAASQTRADVSEPQPEAKTA
-533 AAPKAAPAP
+533 AAPAFEKK
-542 AQAASGASAGQGKWK
+542 SRGKWQ
-557 VPLPLLIVVIAAV
+557 LPLLIVILVTVVWLVPSVIRG
-570 IWMLSGFAEVLLPKG
+570 ILPGKTT
-585 EKDTASSGTQPAAT
+585 DTAGGTQPAAA

-660 GISDQE
+660 GISDQQ

-671 ATLDSNE
+671 ATLDSSE
-678 YLLETKTLIVKADV
+678 YRLETKTLVVKADV

-712 AALDEV
+712 NALDEV

-762 LLNAKTP
+762 LLNAKNP
-769 EDPGYKQP
+769 DDLGYKQP
-777 VCRLIIEYTVDY
+777 TCRLIIEYTVDY
-789 DFVPIVSRYD
+789 DFVPIVSHYD

-831 MDDQLYKDSVAFENE
+831 MDNELYKDSVDFENE

>member
-84 LTELIHSAERGTPD
+84 LTELIHSAERG
-98 ALIPAADA
+98 
-106 CARMGEPERAVQF
+106 GAV
-119 LQRAADLIDRKV
+119 RK
-131 YTEEECQQIWLK
+131 
-143 LAKLWGKDELNKPEE
+143 
-158 CHRAY
+158 
-163 GMAAELHN
+163 
-171 AEAAAAYAK
+171 
-180 QCREGYGCEVDE
+180 
-192 EKALHYE
+192 YE
-199 MISAERGGA
+199 
-208 SQKYWLA
+208 LA
-215 IRLMLSNKRMD
+215 IRLMAKNKRMD

-232 QAIDCA
+232 QGMDCSE
-238 QDEEMKNACRLVLA
+238 DPGMKHACGLMLA
-252 SMGAGTLTPETAQWA
+252 FLGVGTLTPETAQWA
-267 WDHAQGPV
+267 WDHAEGNSI
-275 VKLSPVEDGKKNE
+275 KTNAEEEGKE
-288 AEIPLNTLYQAYG
+288 HEIRIPLEYLTRLYG
-301 TPEQAREAG
+301 TPEQARTAG
-310 LPFNAQQA
+310 LPFDAKQA
-318 AAIGRYDKSAGRV
+318 AALSNANDPAV
-331 AWLEE
+331 ATAWMEE
-336 AAALGDTTVYN
+336 AADLGDTTVYN
-347 ELGYAYICGEGV
+347 QLGYNYACGNGV
-359 NKDADQAVYWFRRGA
+359 PQNTAKAFYWFQKGAEAGDADSQRNLGVCYEQGNGVPADMKQAVYW
-374 DAGDADAQR
+374 
-383 NLSICYQQG
+383 YT
-392 DGVPVDLEQSIAWL
+392 
-406 VKAAEQGVAQAQN
+406 KAADQGQAEAQN
-419 DLGTCY
+419 DLGICCL
-425 FKGDGVEKDQARA
+425 KGLGMEVDLPRA
-438 VEWYRKAAENGSA
+438 IALFHKAAEGGSA
-451 MAEYNLGVCC
+451 MAEYNLGVAYR
-461 QDGAGVEADDRQALE
+461 DGSGVGVDLQQALQ

-501 QAQKAQASAASRAST
+501 QAQKAQASAAPRAST

-533 AAPKAAPAP
+533 AAPKAQAP
-542 AQAASGASAGQGKWK
+542 AQAASGASARQGKWK

-585 EKDTASSGTQPAAT
+585 EKDTVSSGTQSVAA

-671 ATLDSNE
+671 ATLDSSE
-678 YLLETKTLIVKADV
+678 YRLETKTLVVKADV

-762 LLNAKTP
+762 LLNAKNP
-769 EDPGYKQP
+769 DDLGYKQP
-777 VCRLIIEYTVDY
+777 TCRLIIEYTVDY

-831 MDDQLYKDSVAFENE
+831 MDNELYKDSVDFENE

>member
-119 LQRAADLIDRKV
+119 LQRAADLIGRKV

-143 LAKLWGKDELNKPEE
+143 LAKLWGKDQLNKPEE

-208 SQKYWLA
+208 VRKYELA
-215 IRLMLSNKRMD
+215 IRLMAKNKRMD

-232 QAIDCA
+232 QGMDCSE
-238 QDEEMKNACRLVLA
+238 DPGMKHACGLMLA
-252 SMGAGTLTPETAQWA
+252 FLGVGTLTPETAQWA
-267 WDHAQGPV
+267 WDHAEGNSI
-275 VKLSPVEDGKKNE
+275 KTNAEEEGKE
-288 AEIPLNTLYQAYG
+288 HEIRIPLEYLTRLYG
-301 TPEQAREAG
+301 TPEQARAAG
-310 LPFNAQQA
+310 LPFDAKQA
-318 AAIGRYDKSAGRV
+318 AALSNADDPAV
-331 AWLEE
+331 ATAWMEE
-336 AAALGDTTVYN
+336 AADLGDTTVYN
-347 ELGYAYICGEGV
+347 QLGYNYACGNGV
-359 NKDADQAVYWFRRGA
+359 PQNTAKAFYWFQKGAEAGDADSQRNLGVCYEQGNGVPADMKQAVYW
-374 DAGDADAQR
+374 
-383 NLSICYQQG
+383 YT
-392 DGVPVDLEQSIAWL
+392 
-406 VKAAEQGVAQAQN
+406 KAADQGQAEAQN
-419 DLGTCY
+419 DLGICCL
-425 FKGDGVEKDQARA
+425 KGLGMEVDLPRA
-438 VEWYRKAAENGSA
+438 IALFHKAAEGGSA
-451 MAEYNLGVCC
+451 MAEYNLGVAYR
-461 QDGAGVEADDRQALE
+461 DGSGVGVDLQQALQ
-476 WFQKAADHGHE
+476 WFQ
-487 KAKAEADRLREKLA
+487 R
-501 QAQKAQASAASRAST
+501 AASHDYKKAWAEIEPLRRKMAQ
-516 GVRAA
+516 
-521 PRVRTAAPRVQA
+521 TAASQTRADVSEPQPEAKTA
-533 AAPKAAPAP
+533 AAPAFEKK
-542 AQAASGASAGQGKWK
+542 SRGKWQ
-557 VPLPLLIVVIAAV
+557 LPLLIVILVTVVWLVPSVIRG
-570 IWMLSGFAEVLLPKG
+570 ILPGKTT
-585 EKDTASSGTQPAAT
+585 DTAGGTQPAAA

-660 GISDQE
+660 GISDQQ

-671 ATLDSNE
+671 ATLDSSE
-678 YLLETKTLIVKADV
+678 YRLETKTLVVKADV

-726 DANGVYGPNDNRN
+726 DANGVYGPNDNRT
-739 LNELDGHSMENSTL
+739 LNEPDGYSLEKSTL

-762 LLNAKTP
+762 LLNAKNP
-769 EDPGYKQP
+769 DDLGYKQP
-777 VCRLIIEYTVDY
+777 TCRLIIEYTVDY

-831 MDDQLYKDSVAFENE
+831 MDNELYKDSVDFENE

-860 DAAQVIP
+860 DAAQVMP

>member
-119 LQRAADLIDRKV
+119 LQRAADLIGRKV

-143 LAKLWGKDELNKPEE
+143 LAKLWGKDQLNKPEE

-208 SQKYWLA
+208 VRKYELA
-215 IRLMLSNKRMD
+215 IRLMAKNKRMD

-232 QAIDCA
+232 QGMDCSE
-238 QDEEMKNACRLVLA
+238 DPGMKHACGLMLA
-252 SMGAGTLTPETAQWA
+252 FLGVGTLTPETAQWA
-267 WDHAQGPV
+267 WDHAEGNSI
-275 VKLSPVEDGKKNE
+275 KTNAEEEGKE
-288 AEIPLNTLYQAYG
+288 HEIRIPLEYLTRLYG
-301 TPEQAREAG
+301 TPEQARAAG
-310 LPFNAQQA
+310 LPFDAKQA
-318 AAIGRYDKSAGRV
+318 AALSNANDPAV
-331 AWLEE
+331 ATAWMEE
-336 AAALGDTTVYN
+336 AADLGDTTVYN
-347 ELGYAYICGEGV
+347 QLGYNYACGNGV
-359 NKDADQAVYWFRRGA
+359 PQNTAKAFYWFQKGAEAGDADSQRNLGVCYEQGNGVPADMKQAVYW
-374 DAGDADAQR
+374 
-383 NLSICYQQG
+383 YT
-392 DGVPVDLEQSIAWL
+392 
-406 VKAAEQGVAQAQN
+406 KAADQGQAEAQN
-419 DLGTCY
+419 DLGICCL
-425 FKGDGVEKDQARA
+425 KGLGMEVDLPRA
-438 VEWYRKAAENGSA
+438 IALFHKAAEGGSA
-451 MAEYNLGVCC
+451 MAEYNLGVAYR
-461 QDGAGVEADDRQALE
+461 DGSGVGVDLQQALQ
-476 WFQKAADHGHE
+476 WFQ
-487 KAKAEADRLREKLA
+487 R
-501 QAQKAQASAASRAST
+501 AASHDYKKAWAEIEPLRRKMAQ
-516 GVRAA
+516 
-521 PRVRTAAPRVQA
+521 TAASQTRADVSEPQPEAKTA
-533 AAPKAAPAP
+533 AAPAFEKK
-542 AQAASGASAGQGKWK
+542 SRGKWQ
-557 VPLPLLIVVIAAV
+557 LPLLIVILVTVVWLVPSVIRG
-570 IWMLSGFAEVLLPKG
+570 ILPGKTT
-585 EKDTASSGTQPAAT
+585 DTAGGTQPAAT
-599 ASSSTDDPNTIDPFD
+599 ASSTDDPNTIDPFD

-660 GISDQE
+660 GISDQQ

-671 ATLDSNE
+671 ATLDSSE
-678 YLLETKTLIVKADV
+678 YRLETKTLVVKADV

-726 DANGVYGPNDNRN
+726 DANGIYGPNDNRN

-762 LLNAKTP
+762 LLNAKNP
-769 EDPGYKQP
+769 DDLGYKQP
-777 VCRLIIEYTVDY
+777 TCRLIIEYTVDY

-831 MDDQLYKDSVAFENE
+831 MDNELYKDSVDFENE

>member
-119 LQRAADLIDRKV
+119 LQRAADLIGRKV

-143 LAKLWGKDELNKPEE
+143 LAKLWGKDQLNKPEE

-208 SQKYWLA
+208 VRKYELA
-215 IRLMLSNKRMD
+215 IRLMAKNKRMD

-232 QAIDCA
+232 QGMDCSE
-238 QDEEMKNACRLVLA
+238 DPGMKHACGLMLA
-252 SMGAGTLTPETAQWA
+252 FLGVGTLTPETAQWA
-267 WDHAQGPV
+267 WDHAEGNSI
-275 VKLSPVEDGKKNE
+275 KTNAEEEGKE
-288 AEIPLNTLYQAYG
+288 HEIRIPLEYLTRLYG
-301 TPEQAREAG
+301 TPEQARAAG
-310 LPFNAQQA
+310 LPFDAKQA
-318 AAIGRYDKSAGRV
+318 AALSNADDPAV
-331 AWLEE
+331 ATAWMEE
-336 AAALGDTTVYN
+336 AADLGDTTVYN
-347 ELGYAYICGEGV
+347 QLGYNYACGNGV
-359 NKDADQAVYWFRRGA
+359 PQNTAKAFYWFQKGAEAGDADSQRNLGVCYEQGNGVPADMKQAVYW
-374 DAGDADAQR
+374 
-383 NLSICYQQG
+383 YT
-392 DGVPVDLEQSIAWL
+392 
-406 VKAAEQGVAQAQN
+406 KAADQGQAEAQN
-419 DLGTCY
+419 DLGICCL
-425 FKGDGVEKDQARA
+425 KGLGMEVDLPRA
-438 VEWYRKAAENGSA
+438 IALFHKAAEGGSA
-451 MAEYNLGVCC
+451 MAEYNLGVAYR
-461 QDGAGVEADDRQALE
+461 DGSGVGVDLQQALQ
-476 WFQKAADHGHE
+476 WF
-487 KAKAEADRLREKLA
+487 RR
-501 QAQKAQASAASRAST
+501 AASHDYKKAWAEIEPLRRKMAQ
-516 GVRAA
+516 
-521 PRVRTAAPRVQA
+521 TAASQTRADVSEPQPEAKTA
-533 AAPKAAPAP
+533 AAPAFEKK
-542 AQAASGASAGQGKWK
+542 SRGKWQ
-557 VPLPLLIVVIAAV
+557 LPLLIVILVTVVWLVPSVIRG
-570 IWMLSGFAEVLLPKG
+570 ILPGKTT
-585 EKDTASSGTQPAAT
+585 DTAGGTQPAAA

-660 GISDQE
+660 GISDQQ

-671 ATLDSNE
+671 ATLDSSE
-678 YLLETKTLIVKADV
+678 YRLETKTLVVKADV

-762 LLNAKTP
+762 LLNAKNP
-769 EDPGYKQP
+769 DDLGYKQP
-777 VCRLIIEYTVDY
+777 TCRLIIEYTVDY

-831 MDDQLYKDSVAFENE
+831 MDNELYKDSVDFENE

-860 DAAQVIP
+860 DAAQVMP